1 MSYTICNNL
10 IIYLKDKLI
19 DIPEI
24 TDPGAGEVEEGYQD
38 ELAEEKEVDSSVL
51 GAEELDS
58 EEVLGGGE
66 GELGGDVADDHPGSP
81 ASVGQYR
88 KARIPNLYLVGKTS
102 SRNTAVTMAIKVFT

>member
-1 MSYTICNNL
+1 MSFPISL
-10 IIYLKDKLI
+10 IIISLCLLKDKLI

-88 KARIPNLYLVGKTS
+88 
-102 SRNTAVTMAIKVFT
+102 

>member
-1 MSYTICNNL
+1 M
-10 IIYLKDKLI
+10 
-19 DIPEI
+19 
-24 TDPGAGEVEEGYQD
+24 EEGNRD

-81 ASVGQYR
+81 ARVGQYF
-88 KARIPNLYLVGKTS
+88 PNHAKL
-102 SRNTAVTMAIKVFT
+102 I